1 MTRYEECEGEL
12 ESEDEES
19 DEGDKKETKEMKEW
33 NGKNLSRTEC
43 WLAGVRTSNY
53 ELEYSG
59 IGLEVITSASN
70 GTD

>member
-12 ESEDEES
+12 ESEDEGS

-43 WLAGVRTSNY
+43 WLAGWSP
-53 ELEYSG
+53 
-59 IGLEVITSASN
+59 
-70 GTD
+70 D